1 MAGDVGRW
9 VRLLTGKLS
18 TKPEHNCATGS
29 RRPQTMPTAAEAA
42 QRTISETERL
52 IAEMFKLPE
61 GQRRAFMNRE
71 RIPLASIVAYQGKVG
86 VKTATS
92 TSEIERRAAKLKEE
106 EEQERTKERAATVT
120 VARDPSPFQLGS
132 MATPKTE
139 LTTVN
144 PQASAGPFV
153 LATLPRP
160 QATITPVTAQ
170 LKAGAKVHRY
180 SLVQWKTS
188 VVVYDEDSRK
198 RAQGLQWENTV
209 SGRAA
214 AMAWKEQ
221 VESKPDGQRVV
232 RVTLKNWD

>member
-1 MAGDVGRW
+1 
-9 VRLLTGKLS
+9 
-18 TKPEHNCATGS
+18 
-29 RRPQTMPTAAEAA
+29 MPTAAEAA

-52 IAEMFKLPE
+52 ITEMFKLPE

-106 EEQERTKERAATVT
+106 EEQEQAKERAATVT
-120 VARDPSPFQLGS
+120 VTRDPSPFQLGS

-139 LTTVN
+139 LTTMN
-144 PQASAGPFV
+144 PQVSAGPFV

-160 QATITPVTAQ
+160 QQATVTPAPAQ
-170 LKAGAKVHRY
+170 PRVGAKVHRY
-180 SLVQWKTS
+180 SLIQWKTS

-198 RAQGLQWENTV
+198 RAQGLQWENTAA
-209 SGRAA
+209 GRAA

-221 VESKPDGQRVV
+221 IEAKPDGQRVV

>member
-1 MAGDVGRW
+1 
-9 VRLLTGKLS
+9 
-18 TKPEHNCATGS
+18 
-29 RRPQTMPTAAEAA
+29 MPTAAEAA

-106 EEQERTKERAATVT
+106 EEQERAKERAATVT

-144 PQASAGPFV
+144 PQVSAGPFV

-160 QATITPVTAQ
+160 QQATVTPAPAQ
-170 LKAGAKVHRY
+170 PKVGAKVHRY

-188 VVVYDEDSRK
+188 VVVYDEDSERG
-198 RAQGLQWENTV
+198 RRV
-209 SGRAA
+209 SSGRTLRPV
-214 AMAWKEQ
+214 EQ
-221 VESKPDGQRVV
+221 QRWPG
-232 RVTLKNWD
+232 RSRSRRNPTASGSFG

>member
-1 MAGDVGRW
+1 
-9 VRLLTGKLS
+9 
-18 TKPEHNCATGS
+18 
-29 RRPQTMPTAAEAA
+29 MPTAAEAA
-42 QRTISETERL
+42 QRTISETEHL

-61 GQRRAFMNRE
+61 SQRRAFMNRE
-71 RIPLASIVAYQGKVG
+71 RIPLAQIVAYQGKVG
-86 VKTATS
+86 MKTATS

-106 EEQERTKERAATVT
+106 EEQERAKERAATVT

-139 LTTVN
+139 LATVN
-144 PQASAGPFV
+144 PQANAGPFV

-160 QATITPVTAQ
+160 QQATVTPAPAQ
-170 LKAGAKVHRY
+170 PKAGAKVHRY

>member
-1 MAGDVGRW
+1 
-9 VRLLTGKLS
+9 
-18 TKPEHNCATGS
+18 
-29 RRPQTMPTAAEAA
+29 MPTAAEAA

-71 RIPLASIVAYQGKVG
+71 RIPLAQIVAYQGKVG
-86 VKTATS
+86 VKTAAP
-92 TSEIERRAAKLKEE
+92 TSEIERRAAALKEE
-106 EEQERTKERAATVT
+106 EEQERAKERAATVT
-120 VARDPSPFQLGS
+120 VTRDPSPFQLGS
-132 MATPKTE
+132 METPKTE

-144 PQASAGPFV
+144 PQVSAGPFV

-160 QATITPVTAQ
+160 QQATVTPAPAQ
-170 LKAGAKVHRY
+170 PKVGTRVHRY

-198 RAQGLQWENTV
+198 RAQGLQWENTAA
-209 SGRAA
+209 GRAA

-221 VESKPDGQRVV
+221 VEAKPDGQRVV

>member
-1 MAGDVGRW
+1 
-9 VRLLTGKLS
+9 
-18 TKPEHNCATGS
+18 
-29 RRPQTMPTAAEAA
+29 MPTAAEAA

-71 RIPLASIVAYQGKVG
+71 RIPLAQIVAYQGKVG

-144 PQASAGPFV
+144 PQVSAGPFV

-160 QATITPVTAQ
+160 QQATVTPAPTQ
-170 LKAGAKVHRY
+170 PKAGAKVHRY
-180 SLVQWKTS
+180 SLVQWKTQ

-214 AMAWKEQ
+214 AMAWKAQ
-221 VESKPDGQRVV
+221 VEAKPDGQRVV

>member
-1 MAGDVGRW
+1 
-9 VRLLTGKLS
+9 
-18 TKPEHNCATGS
+18 
-29 RRPQTMPTAAEAA
+29 MPTAAEAA

-71 RIPLASIVAYQGKVG
+71 RIPLAQIVAYQGKVG
-86 VKTATS
+86 MKTATP

-106 EEQERTKERAATVT
+106 EEQERAKEKARAATVT
-120 VARDPSPFQLGS
+120 VTRDPSPFQLGS

-139 LTTVN
+139 LTTAN
-144 PQASAGPFV
+144 PQVSAGPFV

-160 QATITPVTAQ
+160 QQATVTPAPAQ
-170 LKAGAKVHRY
+170 PKAGAKVHRY

-198 RAQGLQWENTV
+198 RAQGLQWENTAA
-209 SGRAA
+209 GRVA

>member
-1 MAGDVGRW
+1 
-9 VRLLTGKLS
+9 
-18 TKPEHNCATGS
+18 
-29 RRPQTMPTAAEAA
+29 MPTAAEAA

-52 IAEMFKLPE
+52 ITEMFKLPE

-106 EEQERTKERAATVT
+106 EEQEQAKERAATVT
-120 VARDPSPFQLGS
+120 VTRDPSPFQLGS

-139 LTTVN
+139 LTTMN
-144 PQASAGPFV
+144 PQVSAGPFV

-160 QATITPVTAQ
+160 QQATVTSAPAQ
-170 LKAGAKVHRY
+170 PRVGAKVHRY

-198 RAQGLQWENTV
+198 RAQGLQWENTAA
-209 SGRAA
+209 GRAA

-221 VESKPDGQRVV
+221 IKAKPDGQRVV

>member
-1 MAGDVGRW
+1 
-9 VRLLTGKLS
+9 
-18 TKPEHNCATGS
+18 
-29 RRPQTMPTAAEAA
+29 MPTAAEAA

-144 PQASAGPFV
+144 PQVSAGPFV

-160 QATITPVTAQ
+160 QQTTVTPTPAQ
-170 LKAGAKVHRY
+170 PKTGAKVHRY

-198 RAQGLQWENTV
+198 RAQGLQWENTAA
-209 SGRAA
+209 GRAA

-221 VESKPDGQRVV
+221 VEAKPDGQRVV

>member
-1 MAGDVGRW
+1 VG
-9 VRLLTGKLS
+9 LLTGKLS

-86 VKTATS
+86 MKTAAP

-106 EEQERTKERAATVT
+106 EEQERAKERAATVT

-139 LTTVN
+139 VTTVN
-144 PQASAGPFV
+144 SQVSAGPFV
-153 LATLPRP
+153 LATLPRSQ
-160 QATITPVTAQ
+160 QATVTPTPAQ
-170 LKAGAKVHRY
+170 PKAGAKVHRY
-180 SLVQWKTS
+180 SLVQWKMS

-198 RAQGLQWENTV
+198 RAQGLQWENTAA
-209 SGRAA
+209 GRMA
-214 AMAWKEQ
+214 AMDWKEQ